1 MHKTRFFSIKMLN
14 TELNQFENVSEEDMS
29 QNDRVQK

>member
-14 TELNQFENVSEEDMS
+14 TELNQFDGVNENDMS
-29 QNDRVQK
+29 DFEKA